1 MSQALSHDEAEIDL
15 LEALLE
21 EGGPA
26 IYIDITDGIYNDE
39 TGQTSDP
46 IPTPYNISVLPLEA
60 KQEWI
65 SSGLVVSTNVIF
77 MASTKQL
84 RDLGITIDVG
94 EKITFNGVTY
104 TYLKDIPYLAG
115 KGPFG
120 HRFVCS
126 VS

>member
-26 IYIDITDGIYNDE
+26 TYIDITDGIYDDD

-46 IPTPYNISVLPLEA
+46 IETPYTISVLPLEA

-65 SSGLVVSTNVIF
+65 SSGLVVETNVIF

-84 RDLGITIDVG
+84 RDLEVTINIG
-94 EKITFNGVTY
+94 EKITFNDVTY

-115 KGPFG
+115 KGAFG